1 MGCGNCKSS
10 IISLGTDTPT
20 DINVSSCKANSIAPV
35 NITEQIIKKLS
46 DIGYLAIAQKYDLFC
61 LGIIFMKLLLYFED
75 FDSNFSSGYNSQ
87 FTTNIKTL
95 LQTKYI
101 SQLEKLDKDDN
112 NKATQYNQY
121 KKLFKFIDINNKV
134 KRDILEYLN
143 IIFNHIFCKTMDR
156 KTCQYVLE
164 KIIMYEKYR
173 DAVFK

>member
-1 MGCGNCKSS
+1 
-10 IISLGTDTPT
+10 
-20 DINVSSCKANSIAPV
+20 
-35 NITEQIIKKLS
+35 
-46 DIGYLAIAQKYDLFC
+46 
-61 LGIIFMKLLLYFED
+61 MKLLLYFED